1 MTLDK
6 TKNLIMKPD
15 KYQLD
20 AIKSNKNTLLI
31 AGAGAGKTF
40 TIIEKIKY
48 LINEK
53 NIKPC
58 EILVISFTN
67 KSVNDLKRKIDY
79 KIDIMTF
86 HKLAISILDK
96 KHTQYSLV
104 SDNYL
109 EYVTDEFFKSIDL
122 DKRDELLKYFKEYNY
137 DKFLENYKFINFKKL
152 IITLIKLYKTNNK
165 TKDDIKKLF
174 LKDNFLT
181 KYAYIVKYVYENEL
195 KSSGKYDFDDLIIK
209 ATESLDEDLGY
220 KYIII
225 DEFQDTSLIRFNL
238 IKKIKDLS
246 NAILFCV
253 GDDYQS
259 IYHFSGCDINIFLNF
274 TKYVP
279 NSQIKKLK
287 YTYRNSQEL
296 IDISTKFVMKNKSQI
311 NKKLISNKHID
322 KPVEFVYYINPK
334 KSFNKI
340 YKSLLNKGSL
350 LVLGRNNFDI
360 NKFSD
365 ENIPEFMSVHASKG
379 LESDNVILINMT
391 DDMYGF
397 PNKIVNSKL
406 IEELHPSDK
415 TYIYAEERRLFYV
428 ALTRTKNKVY
438 ILVPLFKKSIFIK
451 EIKNLTKAI
460 L

>member
-20 AIKSNKNTLLI
+20 AVKSNKNTLLI

-104 SDNYL
+104 SDKYL

-137 DKFLENYKFINFKKL
+137 
-152 IITLIKLYKTNNK
+152 
-165 TKDDIKKLF
+165 
-174 LKDNFLT
+174 
-181 KYAYIVKYVYENEL
+181 AYVVKCVYENEL

-209 ATESLDEDLGY
+209 ATESLDENLGY

-225 DEFQDTSLIRFNL
+225 DEFQDTSLIRFNF

-274 TKYVP
+274 TKYVS

-311 NKKLISNKHID
+311 KKKLLSHKHLD
-322 KPVEFVYYINPK
+322 KPIEFIYYINPYIVFK
-334 KSFNKI
+334 KLYNKL
-340 YKSLLNKGSL
+340 KKENNDLLI
-350 LVLGRNNFDI
+350 LGRNNFDI
-360 NKFSD
+360 SKFSK
-365 ENIPEFMSVHASKG
+365 EEIKEFMSVHSSKG
-379 LESDNVILINMT
+379 LEAENVILINLT
-391 DDMYGF
+391 DGLYGF
-397 PNKIVNSKL
+397 PNKIINSKL

-415 TYIYAEERRLFYV
+415 TYLYAEERRLFYV
-428 ALTRTKNKVY
+428 ALTRTRNKVY
-438 ILVPLFKKSIFIK
+438 ILVPFFNKSIFIK
-451 EIKNLTKAI
+451 ELKKIMRFK
-460 L
+460 

>member
-15 KYQLD
+15 KYQFD

-104 SDNYL
+104 SDKYL

-137 DKFLENYKFINFKKL
+137 DKFLESYKFINFKKL

-165 TKDDIKKLF
+165 TKADIKKLF

-181 KYAYIVKYVYENEL
+181 KYAYIVKCVYENEL

-209 ATESLDEDLGY
+209 ATESLDEDLDY

-287 YTYRNSQEL
+287 YTYRNSQ
-296 IDISTKFVMKNKSQI
+296 
-311 NKKLISNKHID
+311 
-322 KPVEFVYYINPK
+322 
-334 KSFNKI
+334 
-340 YKSLLNKGSL
+340 
-350 LVLGRNNFDI
+350 
-360 NKFSD
+360 
-365 ENIPEFMSVHASKG
+365 
-379 LESDNVILINMT
+379 
-391 DDMYGF
+391 
-397 PNKIVNSKL
+397 
-406 IEELHPSDK
+406 
-415 TYIYAEERRLFYV
+415 
-428 ALTRTKNKVY
+428 
-438 ILVPLFKKSIFIK
+438 
-451 EIKNLTKAI
+451 
-460 L
+460 